1 MSLWRSSSP
10 RHRPGSG
17 DDDGSGGNDG
27 DNGGASERDHGD
39 DDNDGDEVIA
49 ALGQKIIIFC
59 LIHFLCLC
67 ASRGVLCFDR
77 VNFFAS
83 ICAVTG

>member
-17 DDDGSGGNDG
+17 DDNGSGGNDG
-27 DNGGASERDHGD
+27 DNGGASKRDHG

-59 LIHFLCLC
+59 
-67 ASRGVLCFDR
+67 
-77 VNFFAS
+77 
-83 ICAVTG
+83 